1 MKIRQPEFISASH
14 CTDFNYNENLCFDS
28 AQQPVIEQSRNTG

>member
-1 MKIRQPEFISASH
+1 MKTGNLNLFQNPILLISE
-14 CTDFNYNENLCFDS
+14 YGENLCFDS